1 MHVRLAEAKD
11 LSDLA
16 TVATD
21 AMWDDELTVFL
32 APYRHRHPEC
42 LRQGFLRRA
51 KKRFHGGHL
60 LLAAVSDQE
69 DVWGDGT
76 EKIVGYLSATPGN
89 ESAGRDSRAGRSWNA
104 LELRLLHFEEL
115 FLWYTHSDK
124 SVDRANW
131 LEFQYHTGSRGPL
144 DDIKDSWQINHL
156 SVSPSYQRH
165 GIGSTLVE
173 YVQNIAAKENIP
185 VTLLASAQGRLLYKK
200 LGFADI
206 GSVEYGAGNL
216 AEAMVWYP
224 ADSSN

>member
-1 MHVRLAEAKD
+1 MHVRLAEARN

-51 KKRFHGGHL
+51 KKRFYGGHL
-60 LLAAVSDQE
+60 LLAAVTDQG
-69 DVWGDGT
+69 DVWWDGT
-76 EKIVGYLSATPGN
+76 EKIVGYLSATPSKDN
-89 ESAGRDSRAGRSWNA
+89 AAAAGKCRFSWNG
-104 LELRLLHFEEL
+104 LEISLLRFEEL
-115 FLWYTHSDK
+115 FVWYTHSDK
-124 SVDRANW
+124 SIDRANW
-131 LEFQYHTGSRGPL
+131 LEFQNHTGNRGPL
-144 DDIKDSWQINHL
+144 DDIKDSWQISHL

-165 GIGSTLVE
+165 GIGSALVE

-185 VTLLASAQGRLLYKK
+185 VTLLASAQGQLLYKK
-200 LGFADI
+200 LGFAGI
-206 GSVEYGAGNL
+206 GSVDYGAGNL

-224 ADSSN
+224 SNAGH